1 MKGILMKA
9 LLVGATGTIGSAV
22 ARLLKQ
28 HGVEVIGA
36 HRKSTP
42 PLDITSP
49 ASIAAFY
56 AQLGQVDAVICT
68 AGAAGFNSL
77 GKLSDEDVELSVR
90 SKLLGQV
97 NLVRKGLDHLNPGGV
112 FILTG
117 GVLAYSPLPKTS
129 MIALVNGGLESFA
142 RAAALDL
149 TDGRRIVVVHPD
161 WVDVTAAKAGVQLPN
176 LPTADETATAYWQ
189 ALDGATTG
197 EPVFVAGHAPRGK
210 A

>member
-1 MKGILMKA
+1 MKA

-22 ARLLKQ
+22 ARLLTQ
-28 HGVEVIGA
+28 HGVDVIGA

-42 PLDITSP
+42 ALDITRP
-49 ASIAAFY
+49 ESIAAYY
-56 AQLGQVDAVICT
+56 AQLGLVDAVICA
-68 AGAAGFNSL
+68 AGSAGFNSL
-77 GKLSDEDVELSVR
+77 GHLSDDEVELGIR

-97 NLVRKGLDHLNPGGV
+97 NLVRQGLDHLNPGGI

-142 RAAALDL
+142 RAAALEL

-161 WVDVTAAKAGVQLPN
+161 WVDVTAAKAGVQLPH
-176 LPTADETATAYWQ
+176 LPTAEQTATAYWQ
-189 ALDGATTG
+189 ALQGGATG
-197 EPVFVAGHAPRGK
+197 MPVFVTGHAPHGK
-210 A
+210 S

>member
-1 MKGILMKA
+1 MKA

-28 HGVEVIGA
+28 HRVEVIGA

-42 PLDITSP
+42 ALDITQP
-49 ASIAAFY
+49 DSITAYY

-77 GKLSDEDVELSVR
+77 GQLSDDEVELGIR

-97 NLVRKGLDHLNPGGV
+97 NLVRRGLGHLNPGGV

-142 RAAALDL
+142 RAAALEL

-161 WVDVTAAKAGVQLPN
+161 WVDVTAAKAGIQLPN
-176 LPTADETATAYWQ
+176 LPTADQTATAYWQ
-189 ALDGATTG
+189 ALQGSATG
-197 EPVFVAGHAPRGK
+197 KPVFVTGHAPHGK
-210 A
+210 G